1 MYFTEEQYERLT
13 KTIIERSNDKERKEI
28 YLSLGE
34 CEKYCEYYLS
44 NKMKEL
50 SSITKTV
57 IDKLENNKTK
67 LDNREK
73 YELQDLSHEIFV
85 ITLGTYNPN
94 VKCSFKTFL
103 YGNLLRRFETYKRD
117 RVRFSRCNWEPK
129 WDEINGCYKKDEDGK
144 LEQRPVFDISM
155 FSNKTNTKSG
165 KEGCELWET
174 FEANG
179 NFVNKII
186 EKQTENKIEEYSDAM
201 QKYLKTL
208 SCIQV
213 EILKLI
219 SNGFEKD
226 EIIKNLGISTRLYSD
241 SLAAIKDIKR
251 TRILREKMGE

>member
-1 MYFTEEQYERLT
+1 
-13 KTIIERSNDKERKEI
+13 
-28 YLSLGE
+28 
-34 CEKYCEYYLS
+34 
-44 NKMKEL
+44 MKEL
-50 SSITKTV
+50 SSITKAV

-73 YELQDLSHEIFV
+73 YELEDLSHEIFV

-155 FSNKTNTKSG
+155 YSNKTHTKSG
-165 KEGCELWET
+165 KE
-174 FEANG
+174 
-179 NFVNKII
+179 
-186 EKQTENKIEEYSDAM
+186 EYSNAM

-208 SCIQV
+208 SCVQI

-219 SNGFEKD
+219 SNGYGKD
-226 EIIKNLGISTRLYSD
+226 EIIKKLGISARLYSD
-241 SLAAIKDIKR
+241 SLAAIKDMKR
-251 TRILREKMGE
+251 TRILREKIGE